1 MHMHI
6 ETKIFTGI
14 IHLKKIDRHLP
25 LGQYS
30 VAAGDLG
37 FVGIIIP
44 TLANTFTAE
53 HFDNTGGT
61 PWQSRANGTL
71 REALEKLVGFHAG
84 YAERMAHK
92 KASQHTI

>member
-1 MHMHI
+1 MHMYL
-6 ETKIFTGI
+6 ETKSFTGI
-14 IHLKKIDRHLP
+14 VHLKKVDRHLP

-37 FVGIIIP
+37 FIGIVTP

-53 HFDNTGGT
+53 HFDNAGGT
-61 PWQSRANGTL
+61 SWQSKGNGTL
-71 REALEKLVGFHAG
+71 REALGKLVGFHVG

-92 KASQHTI
+92 KASQHI